1 MRSGS
6 RSPPPNHCVIR
17 SKSILMFGNW
27 RHICV
32 DMQRMFA
39 EDTPWRVPRM
49 EAVLPQVIEVAAR
62 YSARTT
68 FSRFCPAPRP
78 SHACGMWKTYYEK
91 WWMMT
96 GEHLPADMLD
106 LVPELACYCPPARVF
121 DKRTYS
127 PWVGGRLHSWL
138 VMQSIDTLVITGGE
152 TDVYVLA
159 TALGGIDLGYRV
171 VLLKDAVGSGADK
184 THDASLTLLG
194 NRFSAQVE
202 LLLTEE
208 FLSSDPGAGQ

>member
-1 MRSGS
+1 MY
-6 RSPPPNHCVIR
+6 
-17 SKSILMFGNW
+17 GNW

-39 EDTPWRVPRM
+39 EETPWRVPWM
-49 EAVLPQVIEVAAR
+49 EAVSPQVIEVAAR

-68 FSRFCPAPRP
+68 FTRFCPPARP
-78 SHACGMWKTYYEK
+78 SDMHGMWRKYYEK

-96 GEHLPADMLD
+96 GEHLPSDMLA
-106 LVPELACYCPPARVF
+106 LVPELARYCPPAMIF
-121 DKRTYS
+121 DKQVYS
-127 PWVGGRLHSWL
+127 PWIDGRLHSWL
-138 VMQSIDTLVITGGE
+138 VRQDVDTLVVTGGE
-152 TDVYVLA
+152 TDVCVLA

-171 VLLKDAVGSGADK
+171 VILKDAVCSGADE

-208 FLSSDPGAGQ
+208 FLSSDPERGR